1 MAIARA
7 AAMYQLLDF
16 NGFVRLAGLRFLPA
30 ARLGWTLLF
39 LVRLLDMYSLM
50 QTAPRT
56 SPRSRSPTR
65 TQHSA

>member
-30 ARLGWTLLF
+30 GFWTLRF
-39 LVRLLDMYSLM
+39 LVRLLDMYSSHANCPADFVPF
-50 QTAPRT
+50 TKSHPNA
-56 SPRSRSPTR
+56 
-65 TQHSA
+65 A

>member
-7 AAMYQLLDF
+7 AAMYQLLDL
-16 NGFVRLAGLRFLPA
+16 NGFVRLAGLRFLPGDF
-30 ARLGWTLLF
+30 LGSTLRF
-39 LVRLLDMYSLM
+39 LVRLLDIYSLM

-56 SPRSRSPTR
+56 SSRSRSPTR

>member
-1 MAIARA
+1 
-7 AAMYQLLDF
+7 
-16 NGFVRLAGLRFLPA
+16 LAGLRFLLP

-56 SPRSRSPTR
+56 SSRSRSPTR